1 MGSRK
6 WLIALCWILAAV
18 LLLLIFATAYAHQL
32 LGLIQRPDADAT
44 LSPEQVATMTDE
56 LSSTAEDYSGIPL
69 HPTDITFPSD
79 LGTLPQ
85 SQTQVRILLVG
96 QDRRS
101 GETRQRSDSMILCS
115 IDTKHS
121 QVSLISFLR
130 DTYVPIPGYRP
141 NRLNAAYQWGGFS
154 LLKNTLASNFGVLVD
169 ACIEVD
175 FSGFQKIID
184 TLGGVSISLTDQE
197 AKHLNNRYGWN
208 LSSGSQNLTG
218 AQALAYSRIRA
229 IGNDYG
235 RAQRQRKVL
244 ISLIEK
250 IKRSGMADILA
261 VTRQL
266 LPLITTDMTDSQIL
280 SYVKDFFPILSECNI
295 RTGQIPAP
303 NTFQEAYVS
312 GMAVLVPDLEAN
324 RKVLSQLLAHE

>member
-154 LLKNTLASNFGVLVD
+154 LLKNTLASNFGVSVD

-175 FSGFQKIID
+175 FSSFQKIID

-197 AKHLNNRYGWN
+197 VRHLNNRYGWN

-250 IKRSGMADILA
+250 IKRSGMMDILA
-261 VTRQL
+261 ITRQL

-324 RKVLSQLLAHE
+324 RKVLSQLLALE

>member
-1 MGSRK
+1 MGSKK
-6 WLIALCWILAAV
+6 WLIALCWILSAV
-18 LLLLIFATAYAHQL
+18 FLLLIFATVYAHRL
-32 LGLIQRPDADAT
+32 LGLIQRPNNDGT

-56 LSSTAEDYSGIPL
+56 LSSTGPDYSGIPL
-69 HPTDITFPSD
+69 HPTDITFPSELD
-79 LGTLPQ
+79 TLPQ
-85 SQTQVRILLVG
+85 SQSQVRILLVG

-101 GETRQRSDSMILCS
+101 GETRQRSDSMILCC

-141 NRLNAAYQWGGFS
+141 NRLNAAYQWGGFP
-154 LLKNTLASNFGVLVD
+154 LLKNTLADNFGVNVD

-175 FSGFQKIID
+175 FSGFQKAID
-184 TLGGVSISLTDQE
+184 TLGGVSLSLTAQE
-197 AKHLNNRYGWN
+197 AKYMNNMYGWN
-208 LSSGSQNLTG
+208 LSSGSQKLTG

-244 ISLIEK
+244 ISLLEQVK
-250 IKRSGMADILA
+250 HSGIMDILA
-261 VTRQL
+261 ITRQL
-266 LPLITTDMTDSQIL
+266 LPLITTDMTDGQIL
-280 SYVKDFFPILSECNI
+280 SYVKDFFPILASCHIN
-295 RTGQIPAP
+295 TGQIPAP

-312 GMAVLVPDLEAN
+312 GMAVLVPDLAAN
-324 RKVLSQLLAHE
+324 RKVLESLLLLE